1 MAGVSFSLTV
11 ISVLIVGASLG
22 LVGWLLHRLLRWAR
36 SGGRGAQALGSV
48 LTEVTQSA
56 VVREAKQDRKRKDAD
71 GGDPPAQK

>member
-1 MAGVSFSLTV
+1 VIDILIFAAG
-11 ISVLIVGASLG
+11 LG
-22 LVGWLLHRLLRWAR
+22 LVGWLFHRLLRWAR

-56 VVREAKQDRKRKDAD
+56 VVREAKQDKKRKDAD